1 MKDKNIRIVVIGCG
15 RVAQHY
21 KKMFDSGV
29 VSNWNLVGFCDIL
42 SDRSEYFA
50 NHFHTRSYKSFE
62 SMLENE
68 KPDLVLVLTPSG
80 LHYEHTK
87 IAFDYGCNVLCE
99 KPITMLPSQAEELKE
114 IAQEKGLMY
123 GTAFQN
129 RLNPA
134 IIALEKAIK
143 NNRFGKIITATIRL
157 RWCRYQDYYED
168 GWHGTWAQDGGVI
181 NQQAIHHVD
190 AINWLLGPIESVNAT
205 ITNRL
210 NNLEAEDTLVAI
222 MKFESGALGTIEAT
236 TAARPE
242 DFEASLSVVGEKGMV
257 LVGGIALNKIETWI
271 QTPEEIYHPE
281 RRFFSVIGVHVEAMN
296 REISSWDQ
304 PIIKQDQPGIIGF
317 IVKEIDGVLHFL
329 TQLKLESGVMDLL
342 EISPTVQCIT
352 GNYSYKMLPKFVD
365 EMIHRKNLET
375 IIDVY
380 QSEEGGRFYKESNQ
394 NIILLAGASFQ
405 VEEDQD
411 FIWMTMSQLKQFI
424 KFNNFLNVE
433 ARSLLA
439 FLPSI

>member
-1 MKDKNIRIVVIGCG
+1 MKDKSIRIAIIGCG

-21 KKMFDSGV
+21 KKIFDSGV
-29 VSNWNLVGFCDIL
+29 VVNWSLVGFFDIL

-50 NHFHTRSYKSFE
+50 KHFKAKLFKSFE
-62 SMLENE
+62 SMLESE
-68 KPDLVLVLTPSG
+68 RPDLVLILTPSG
-80 LHYEHTK
+80 LHYQHTK
-87 IAFDYGCNVLCE
+87 TAFNYNCNVLCE
-99 KPITMLPSQAEELKE
+99 KPITMLPCQAEELKK
-114 IAQEKGLMY
+114 IAYEKNLMY

-168 GWHGTWAQDGGVI
+168 GWHGTWSQDGGVI

-222 MKFESGALGTIEAT
+222 MKFENGALGTIEAT

-257 LVGGIALNKIETWI
+257 LVGGIALNKIETWEFI
-271 QTPEEIYHPE
+271 DSDIKDELIPEK
-281 RRFFSVIGVHVEAMN
+281 FSQEVETGYGISHGPLLQGVINTLLVNKINSLVSPDEAINTARIVHA
-296 REISSWDQ
+296 
-304 PIIKQDQPGIIGF
+304 
-317 IVKEIDGVLHFL
+317 L
-329 TQLKLESGVMDLL
+329 
-342 EISPTVQCIT
+342 
-352 GNYSYKMLPKFVD
+352 YKSD
-365 EMIHRKNLET
+365 
-375 IIDVY
+375 
-380 QSEEGGRFYKESNQ
+380 
-394 NIILLAGASFQ
+394 
-405 VEEDQD
+405 EDQCWVKLRD
-411 FIWMTMSQLKQFI
+411 NPISNRLGK
-424 KFNNFLNVE
+424 
-433 ARSLLA
+433 
-439 FLPSI
+439 